1 MKNTTENNTTAG
13 NELADT
19 LELLL
24 LDLAEGYDTRA
35 MNGLWPTTVAV
46 QTPSHQFVQEA
57 LAAIHVYRVR
67 TGTQRVRPATAVID

>member
-1 MKNTTENNTTAG
+1 MDTNNTIAG

-67 TGTQRVRPATAVID
+67 TGTQRVRSVAARAD

>member
-1 MKNTTENNTTAG
+1 MNNTIAG

-24 LDLAEGYDTRA
+24 LDMNENYNTR
-35 MNGLWPTTVAV
+35 MSVPWPTTVAA
-46 QTPSHQFVQEA
+46 QTPSREFVQEA

-67 TGTQRVRPATAVID
+67 TGTQRVRPATAVIG